1 MEPVKCDDGKPRSYR
16 AHGLRKAALMALTHA
31 GATGVEP
38 MSVSGHSSLALVQE
52 YLDVVEQERAADA
65 AMDKLDKSGT
75 SSG

>member
-1 MEPVKCDDGKPRSYR
+1 
-16 AHGLRKAALMALTHA
+16 MALTHA
-31 GATGVEP
+31 GATGVEL

-52 YLDVVEQERAADA
+52 YLDAVEQERAADA